1 MRHTCQFQN
10 LGSEVFKDSRS
21 INGRLSANTYV
32 ILCAYFQV
40 PMDTSNREL
49 KEKKNAMDGATSLI
63 SGAPQVNGGKKRDR
77 PEDRLLHCAS
87 VSPWLRRLGDPRRL
101 WIFRLSL
108 LVA

>member
-1 MRHTCQFQN
+1 MCSSREGSTRRTCQFQN

-49 KEKKNAMDGATSLI
+49 KEKKECDG
-63 SGAPQVNGGKKRDR
+63 
-77 PEDRLLHCAS
+77 
-87 VSPWLRRLGDPRRL
+87 LRNVTDPRRAPGE
-101 WIFRLSL
+101 WWKKEGQT
-108 LVA
+108 